1 MTCNDIV
8 LDLEAIAYKSR
19 ILKATLFAVNEQ
31 LYDELGNENQAVLDG
46 IAESVRELDR
56 DIQKVATEG
65 FAIARKKDRGL
76 V

>member
-1 MTCNDIV
+1 MAYNEII
-8 LDLEAIAYKSR
+8 LDLESIAYKSR

-56 DIQKVATEG
+56 DIQKVAAEG
-65 FAIARKKDRGL
+65 FAIVRNRR
-76 V
+76 